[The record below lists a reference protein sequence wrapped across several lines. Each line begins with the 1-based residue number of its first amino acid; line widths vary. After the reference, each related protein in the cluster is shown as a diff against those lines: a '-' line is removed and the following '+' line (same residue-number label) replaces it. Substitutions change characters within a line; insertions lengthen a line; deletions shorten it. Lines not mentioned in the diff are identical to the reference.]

1 MALGKKTKR
10 VVDAEGV
17 AHVNATFNNTLITIT
32 DAHGNAVSWG
42 TAGKAGFKGSK
53 KSTPFAATVAGEQC
67 AREAMSAGVRR
78 VHVRVQ
84 GPGSGRES
92 AIQALAAAG
101 LQVKSIKDVT
111 PIPHNGCRPPKR
123 RRVGSM
129 RYTGPSCRQ
138 CRREGTKL
146 FLKGTKCF
154 TEKCPVERRPYAPGQ
169 HGQNTA
175 RRRKVSEYAK
185 QLREK
190 QKIKRI
196 YGLSERQFRNTFERV
211 STLPGVTGHNLLAAL
226 ESRLDNIVYR
236 MGFAASRK
244 AARQLIRH
252 RHVEVNGK
260 SVDVPSFV
268 VEPGQEVRVR
278 QKSRELVIVQAA
290 LEVAARGASPAWI
303 AVDKDTFSGRMLERP
318 QRQSIPIAAQEQ
330 LVVELYSK

>member
-1 MALGKKTKR
+1 
-10 VVDAEGV
+10 
-17 AHVNATFNNTLITIT
+17 
-32 DAHGNAVSWG
+32 
-42 TAGKAGFKGSK
+42 
-53 KSTPFAATVAGEQC
+53 
-67 AREAMSAGVRR
+67 
-78 VHVRVQ
+78 
-84 GPGSGRES
+84 
-92 AIQALAAAG
+92 
-101 LQVKSIKDVT
+101 
-111 PIPHNGCRPPKR
+111 
-123 RRVGSM
+123 M

-169 HGQNTA
+169 HGQSPA
-175 RRRKVSEYAK
+175 RRKKMSEYAK

-190 QKIKRI
+190 HKIKRI

-252 RHVEVNGK
+252 RHVEVNGR

>member
-1 MALGKKTKR
+1 
-10 VVDAEGV
+10 
-17 AHVNATFNNTLITIT
+17 
-32 DAHGNAVSWG
+32 
-42 TAGKAGFKGSK
+42 
-53 KSTPFAATVAGEQC
+53 
-67 AREAMSAGVRR
+67 
-78 VHVRVQ
+78 
-84 GPGSGRES
+84 
-92 AIQALAAAG
+92 
-101 LQVKSIKDVT
+101 
-111 PIPHNGCRPPKR
+111 
-123 RRVGSM
+123 M

-169 HGQNTA
+169 HGQSTA
-175 RRRKVSEYAK
+175 RRKKMSEYAK

-260 SVDVPSFV
+260 SVDIPSFV

-278 QKSRELVIVQAA
+278 QKSRELVLVKEA